1 MTSSEKIILIVKA
14 IQDTNVP
21 NKEAYF
27 SSKYAQFKT
36 KYPMLYEMACK
47 EEKVDMTNLGFML
60 TMLDKMSQES
70 VSQYDA
76 SASVGQMLYDKYI
89 HENIKDLPPTKK

>member
-1 MTSSEKIILIVKA
+1 MASSDRIILIVKA
-14 IQDTNVP
+14 IQDANVP
-21 NKEAYF
+21 NKDAYF

-60 TMLDKMSQES
+60 SMLDKMTHEN
-70 VSQYDA
+70 VTQYDA

-89 HENIKDLPPTKK
+89 HDEIKDLPPTKK